1 MYRQSW
7 TPLIPITIIII
18 YHWIALIVTEV
29 PTNTPPYPAA
39 HHLSRVRG
47 KHGLF
52 APLPLHL

>member
-29 PTNTPPYPAA
+29 PTNTPPYPEV
-39 HHLSRVRG
+39 HRL
-47 KHGLF
+47 
-52 APLPLHL
+52 